1 MKRYNVRMKVD
12 AAVGRKFKHA
22 LLTVQSHLAYP
33 MHADHFVWTLD
44 GRAHNVLHRGLHD
57 DIVRAVTGNIHIFM
71 GRNETR

>member
-33 MHADHFVWTLD
+33 MHVLRNTKRPVW
-44 GRAHNVLHRGLHD
+44 
-57 DIVRAVTGNIHIFM
+57 RAVRNIM
-71 GRNETR
+71 PDEAL